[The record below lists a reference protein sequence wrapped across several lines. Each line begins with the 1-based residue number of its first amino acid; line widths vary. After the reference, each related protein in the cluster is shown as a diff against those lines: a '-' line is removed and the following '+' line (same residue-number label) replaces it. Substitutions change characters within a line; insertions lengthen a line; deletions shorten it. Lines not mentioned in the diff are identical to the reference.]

1 MLAGKGR
8 EVSKARR
15 LWHCV
20 VRARAGDIT
29 GALWLYY
36 LRRQRPET
44 RFVSALPQPRT
55 HDRGC
60 RGCLAMLEVLAAP
73 PSSPTNSCRSSRLAI
88 QRRTA
93 LSVLSSNL
101 PSRVHER
108 GGRGGGGS
116 RGGRCRWRCGRH
128 LEGRHR
134 PNCPI
139 VSIGF
144 NLISSKCFSASSDA
158 TNEPSGVFWDL
169 LQREQWRGRCHPPL
183 PQLRGSFSRV
193 SQTSLNA
200 RFSIYLSDIYI

>member
-1 MLAGKGR
+1 MHLRPEAAEKLRAHLWPVQTPSLPHLSSPIFSLKRQQLASNNCELRSWGCIATHGHITSGSAGR
-8 EVSKARR
+8 EGMMEVSKARR

-116 RGGRCRWRCGRH
+116 RGG
-128 LEGRHR
+128 EGAD
-134 PNCPI
+134 
-139 VSIGF
+139 G
-144 NLISSKCFSASSDA
+144 DA
-158 TNEPSGVFWDL
+158 MAAILKEAVTG
-169 LQREQWRGRCHPPL
+169 QIA
-183 PQLRGSFSRV
+183 QL
-193 SQTSLNA
+193 
-200 RFSIYLSDIYI
+200 

>member
-1 MLAGKGR
+1 MARRRERSRLHLRPEAAEKLREHLWPVQTPSLPPLYSPIFSLKRQQLASNNCELRSWGCIATHGHITSGSAGR
-8 EVSKARR
+8 EGMMEVSKARR

-55 HDRGC
+55 HDRRY

-101 PSRVHER
+101 PSRCTKGEEGEV
-108 GGRGGGGS
+108 GGA
-116 RGGRCRWRCGRH
+116 
-128 LEGRHR
+128 EGEKVPPRAA
-134 PNCPI
+134 
-139 VSIGF
+139 
-144 NLISSKCFSASSDA
+144 ISKEAVTGQIA
-158 TNEPSGVFWDL
+158 
-169 LQREQWRGRCHPPL
+169 
-183 PQLRGSFSRV
+183 QL
-193 SQTSLNA
+193 
-200 RFSIYLSDIYI
+200 